1 MAAVAAEGRLG
12 ANPFLDVI
20 EALADRKGE
29 IDLRLE
35 HLTLRLPLM
44 PQPIEVSGAVTVA
57 IHLRALTEKEK
68 AARVAREVRIL
79 QK

>member
-1 MAAVAAEGRLG
+1 MPETAQEGRIG
-12 ANPFLDVI
+12 PNPFVDMI
-20 EALADRKGE
+20 EALADRQGE

-44 PQPIEVSGAVTVA
+44 PQAIEVNGAVSVSV
-57 IHLRALTEKEK
+57 HLRALTEKEK
-68 AARVAREVRIL
+68 AARVAKEVRLL